1 VSTSGTVNMRN
12 SIQRGTACAGL
23 MVAVLAC
30 LWPVRASAGEPG
42 ASREITVDGLAGV
55 TPFPHFWEQTFGSGR
70 AILSLRQ
77 SYRDD
82 LRDVKAVTSFQYV
95 RFHAILDDEVG
106 VYGEDADGR
115 PVYNFSYVDQI
126 YDGLLDA
133 GVRPF
138 VELDFMPRQLSAN
151 PEASYT
157 GFWYKPNVDPP
168 KDYDKWEDLVRAFV
182 RHLVDRYG
190 VDEVAQ
196 WWFEVWNEPN
206 IGTWHGNPKQDTYF
220 NLYDRTA
227 KAVKSVSPKL
237 RIGGPATAYGAWIPE
252 MIAHAIESGVP
263 LDFISG
269 HVYGG
274 DNPKRVFGPGNTKK
288 VSQDDM
294 VCASTR
300 KMKDEIT
307 QSADP
312 NLPLM
317 ITEFNAGFEDQH
329 SYDSL
334 YMGPFLARTISQCD
348 GLANMMSYWTFSDV
362 FEEQGP
368 VREPFHGGYGLI
380 AAGGI
385 FKPAYVAFELL
396 HRLGASRLEVP
407 APELLVTRR
416 DKGTLVLA
424 AWNLVDRG
432 TSGTPE
438 TMILRFTHMHQPTQ
452 AEVLRLDAEHSDV
465 SGAYKAMGSPRYPGP
480 SQVKALREAAKLQ
493 APEIHRIHHG
503 ELQLHLL
510 ENELAIITV
519 R

>member
-1 VSTSGTVNMRN
+1 MSH
-12 SIQRGTACAGL
+12 SIKRGTACAGL
-23 MVAVLAC
+23 MIAMLAC
-30 LWPVRASAGEPG
+30 LWPARANASEPG
-42 ASREITVDGLAGV
+42 ATREITVDGLAGV

-138 VELDFMPRQLSAN
+138 VELDFMPRQLSAH
-151 PEASYT
+151 PEVSYS

-168 KDYDKWEDLVRAFV
+168 RDYDQWEELVRAFV
-182 RHLVDRYG
+182 SHLVDRYG

-206 IGTWHGNPKQDTYF
+206 IGTWHGNPKLATYF
-220 NLYDRTA
+220 NLYDRA
-227 KAVKSVSPKL
+227 ARAVKSINPKL
-237 RIGGPATAYGAWIPE
+237 RIGGPATAYGAWIPQ

-274 DNPKRVFGPGNTKK
+274 DNPKRVFGPGNTNA

-300 KMKDEIT
+300 QMKDEIT
-307 QSADP
+307 ESADP
-312 NLPLM
+312 GLPLM
-317 ITEFNAGFEDQH
+317 VTEFNAGFEDQH
-329 SYDSL
+329 SYDSV

-348 GLANMMSYWTFSDV
+348 GLAKMMSYWTFSDV

-368 VREPFHGGYGLI
+368 VREPFHAGYGLI

-396 HRLGASRLEVP
+396 HRLGSIRLEVP
-407 APELLVTRR
+407 APDLLVTRR
-416 DKGTLVLA
+416 DNGTLVLA
-424 AWNLVDRG
+424 AWNLVDPG
-432 TSGTPE
+432 TSGAPE
-438 TMILRFTHMHQPTQ
+438 TMTLRFNHMHRPTQ

-465 SGAYKAMGSPRYPGP
+465 SGAYEAMGSPRYPTP

-493 APEIHRIHHG
+493 APEIHKILHG
-503 ELQLHLL
+503 ELQVRLL

>member
-1 VSTSGTVNMRN
+1 VNTSGTINMSH
-12 SIQRGTACAGL
+12 SIKRGTACAGL
-23 MVAVLAC
+23 MIAMLAC
-30 LWPVRASAGEPG
+30 FWPARGSASEPG
-42 ASREITVDGLAGV
+42 ATREITIDGLSGV

-82 LRDVKAVTSFQYV
+82 VRDVKAVTSFQYV

-106 VYGEDADGR
+106 VYGEDSDGH

-126 YDGLLDA
+126 YDGLLHA

-138 VELDFMPRQLSAN
+138 VELDFMPRQLSAH
-151 PEASYT
+151 PEVSYT

-168 KDYDKWEDLVRAFV
+168 RDYDQWEELVRAFV

-206 IGTWHGNPKQDTYF
+206 IGTWHGNPKLATYF
-220 NLYDRTA
+220 NLYDRA
-227 KAVKSVSPKL
+227 ARAVKSVNPKL
-237 RIGGPATAYGAWIPE
+237 RIGGPATAYGAWIPQ

-274 DNPKRVFGPGNTKK
+274 DNPKRVFGPGNTNA

-300 KMKDEIT
+300 QMKDEIT
-307 QSADP
+307 ESADP
-312 NLPLM
+312 ELPLM
-317 ITEFNAGFEDQH
+317 VTEFNAGFEDQH
-329 SYDSL
+329 SYDSV

-348 GLANMMSYWTFSDV
+348 GLAKMMSYWTFSDV

-368 VREPFHGGYGLI
+368 VREPFHSGYGLI

-396 HRLGASRLEVP
+396 HRLGAFRLEVP
-407 APELLVTRR
+407 APDLLVTRR
-416 DKGTLVLA
+416 DNGTLVLA
-424 AWNLVDRG
+424 AWNLVDPG
-432 TSGTPE
+432 TSGAPE
-438 TMILRFTHMHQPTQ
+438 TMTLRFNHMHWPTQ

-465 SGAYKAMGSPRYPGP
+465 SGAYKAMGSPQYPTP

-493 APEIHRIHHG
+493 APEIHKILHG
-503 ELQLHLL
+503 ELQVRLL